1 MNPIEILHTIATEF
15 PHALFG
21 SIVAGL
27 LIGYLG
33 ILVVARRIVFVGA
46 ALTQGAV
53 AGMAFAHLPFV
64 DADPGLGA
72 LGFTFFL
79 VLWFSWMLRSRTL
92 PQDSVLGAAFVVA
105 IALRILMIQL
115 SPVGEAA
122 EIETLLKG
130 DLLFVTASQF
140 QFLLAVAVVLLAV
153 HVVLRK
159 EFTFVAF
166 DREMASAQGYRT
178 GLWEIAFYATLG
190 VAVPVAV
197 RIVGDVFVFGFLVL
211 PALTAMMLART
222 VRAVVVIALVLAGLA
237 PVLGFWAAFLFDLPA
252 GPSIVATLF
261 LFFLAAWVRHVARG
275 S

>member
-1 MNPIEILHTIATEF
+1 LDALHTIATEF
-15 PHALFG
+15 PYALFG
-21 SIVAGL
+21 SIVAGV
-27 LIGYLG
+27 LIGFLG
-33 ILVVARRIVFVGA
+33 ISVVARRIVFVGA

-53 AGMAFAHLPFV
+53 AGMAFAHLPLV
-64 DADPGLGA
+64 DADPAVGA
-72 LGFTFFL
+72 LIFTFLL
-79 VLWFSWMLRSRTL
+79 VLWFSWMFRSKTL
-92 PQDSVLGAAFVVA
+92 PHDSLLGAAFVVA

-140 QFLLAVAVVLLAV
+140 QVLVAVALVLLAV
-153 HVVLRK
+153 HLVLRK

-190 VAVPVAV
+190 VAIPIAV

-222 VRAVVVIALVLAGLA
+222 VRSVMLIALALAAAA

-261 LFFLAAWVRHVARG
+261 LFFLVALLRHVVRG

>member
-1 MNPIEILHTIATEF
+1 MNPIEALHTIVTEF
-15 PHALFG
+15 PYALFG

-27 LIGYLG
+27 LIGFLG
-33 ILVVARRIVFVGA
+33 IMVVARRIVFVGA

-53 AGMAFAHLPFV
+53 AGMAFAHLPLIDV
-64 DADPGLGA
+64 DPGLGA
-72 LGFTFFL
+72 LAFTIAL
-79 VLWFSWMLRSRTL
+79 VLWFSWMFRSRTL

-122 EIETLLKG
+122 EIEALLKG

-140 QFLLAVAVVLLAV
+140 QVLVAVAFVLLVV
-153 HVVLRK
+153 HLVLRK

-178 GLWEIAFYATLG
+178 GLWEIAFYGTLG
-190 VAVPVAV
+190 VTIPIAV

-211 PALTAMMLART
+211 PALTALMVART
-222 VRAVVVIALVLAGLA
+222 VRGIVLIALALAALA
-237 PVLGFWAAFLFDLPA
+237 PVLGFWAAFLFDFPA

-261 LFFLAAWVRHVARG
+261 LFFLAAWVRHVARR

>member
-1 MNPIEILHTIATEF
+1 MNPFDILHTITTEF
-15 PHALFG
+15 PYALFG

-33 ILVVARRIVFVGA
+33 ISVVSRRIVFVGA

-53 AGMAFAHLPFV
+53 AGMAFAHLPLV
-64 DADPGLGA
+64 DADPAVGA
-72 LGFTFFL
+72 LSFTFLL
-79 VLWFSWMLRSRTL
+79 VLWFAWTFKSRTL

-122 EIETLLKG
+122 EIESLLKG
-130 DLLFVTASQF
+130 DLLFVTESQF
-140 QFLLAVAVVLLAV
+140 TVLVAVSVVLLAV
-153 HVVLRK
+153 HLVLRK

-190 VAVPVAV
+190 VAIPIAV

-222 VRAVVVIALVLAGLA
+222 VRGIVVITLVLSGAA

-261 LFFLAAWVRHVARG
+261 LFSLVAWVRHVARG